1 MGNTLM
7 AYMYDQREREKD
19 KKREINTES
28 TFIRKNVNFRET
40 SEYYK

>member
-1 MGNTLM
+1 M
-7 AYMYDQREREKD
+7 AYMYDQRERKREKD